1 MSRPREV
8 LEALRA
14 TKSPDGSVVIADE
27 GVAEECVAPAGE
39 VERMM
44 YDWSITLSLLPT

>member
-8 LEALRA
+8 LEALHA
-14 TKSPDGSVVIADE
+14 TLSPDGSVVIADE
-27 GVAEECVAPAGE
+27 RVAEEFVAPAGE

-44 YDWSITLSLLPT
+44 YGWSITLSLLPT